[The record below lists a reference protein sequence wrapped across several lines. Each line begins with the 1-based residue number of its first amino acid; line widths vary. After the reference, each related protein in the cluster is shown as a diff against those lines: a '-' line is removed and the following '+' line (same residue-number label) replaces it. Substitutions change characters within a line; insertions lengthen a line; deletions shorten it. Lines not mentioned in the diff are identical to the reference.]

1 MPSLLQRSGFNNGFN
16 RRRERASRGEI
27 DEDALYTR
35 VQASCDE
42 HEHLT
47 VRVPGPETP
56 SRQFFSS
63 RLKLFV
69 STRAQHTALR
79 LRPRDVL
86 TLHLDDGDVDVFV
99 LGVFPLPHLARR
111 SRLLDSALVSVQLA

>member
-1 MPSLLQRSGFNNGFN
+1 MPSLLQSCGFNNGFN
-16 RRRERASRGEI
+16 RRLQRASRGDTR
-27 DEDALYTR
+27 DEVYYMR

-47 VRVPGPETP
+47 VRLPGPETP

-69 STRAQHTALR
+69 STRSEHTALH
-79 LRPRDVL
+79 LRPGDIL
-86 TLHLDDGDVDVFV
+86 TLHFEEGPVDLFV

>member
-1 MPSLLQRSGFNNGFN
+1 MPSLLQSCGFNNGFN
-16 RRRERASRGEI
+16 RRRERVSRGEV
-27 DEDALYTR
+27 DEEAHYTR

-42 HEHLT
+42 HEHMT
-47 VRVPGPETP
+47 VRLPGAEAP

-86 TLHLDDGDVDVFV
+86 TLHLDDGDVDLFV

-111 SRLLDSALVSVQLA
+111 SRLMDSALVSVQLA

>member
-1 MPSLLQRSGFNNGFN
+1 MPSLLQSCGFNNGFN
-16 RRRERASRGEI
+16 RRRERVSRGEV
-27 DEDALYTR
+27 DEEAHYTR

-47 VRVPGPETP
+47 VRLPGAETP

-63 RLKLFV
+63 RMKLFV
-69 STRAQHTALR
+69 STRSEHTALH
-79 LRPRDVL
+79 LRPGDIL
-86 TLHLDDGDVDVFV
+86 TLHFEEGPVDLFV